1 MRAVREERQMP
12 DVMPV
17 GIARVTVRRFRTAR
31 HATLTPGQLC
41 ALVGLPNAG
50 KSNILTAIWS
60 LLNPSA
66 PPFTTGDASSSNGGT
81 EVEALLHDGR
91 RVSLRERARIPSLF
105 LPADL
110 RRDGLVAGPPPRDRV
125 ARRVAQ
131 LMTVSSAGS
140 PRPRDAL
147 LRALES
153 CAADARGLV
162 FIMEEPELFLR
173 PQTQRYLYRL
183 LIRLSSANQ
192 VIYSTHSPAFLS
204 VARLEDLAFVVRDP
218 VGGTQVVQP
227 HPIEHDTDF
236 RIVSE
241 FDAERS
247 ELFLAR
253 AVVLVEGMTEKLIL
267 PLVFAAL
274 GHDADLEAIS
284 IIECGGKSNIPL
296 FARICK
302 ATGIPCVA
310 MHDRDAPH
318 GSEPI
323 LAEQELNAL
332 ISTVVGRERTVV
344 LEPDFEG
351 VAGLHGSRNKPERA
365 WKRFA
370 RIPPEDVPE
379 PLARAAR
386 LAVALARD

>member
-1 MRAVREERQMP
+1 
-12 DVMPV
+12 MPV
-17 GIARVTVRRFRTAR
+17 GLARVTVHRFRTAR
-31 HATLTPGQLC
+31 HATLAPGQLC

-50 KSNILTAIWS
+50 KSNILTAVWT
-60 LLNPSA
+60 LLDASA
-66 PPFTTGDASSSNGGT
+66 PPFTIGDLSSSDG
-81 EVEALLHDGR
+81 EVEVEGLLHDGR
-91 RVSLRERARIPSLF
+91 RVSLQRRARIPTLF
-105 LPADL
+105 LPAEL
-110 RRDGLVAGPPPRDRV
+110 RRDGLVAQPSPRDRLGSRI
-125 ARRVAQ
+125 ARLIAN
-131 LMTVSSAGS
+131 SSAGS

-153 CAADARGLV
+153 CAKAAQGLV

-183 LIRLSSANQ
+183 LIKLSASNQ

-204 VARLEDLAFVVRDP
+204 VARLEDLAFVLRDP

-227 HPIEHDTDF
+227 RPIEHDTDF

-253 AVVLVEGMTEKLIL
+253 AALLVEGLTEKLIL

-284 IIECGGKSNIPL
+284 IIECGGKANIPL
-296 FARICK
+296 FARICRS
-302 ATGIPCVA
+302 TGIPCVA
-310 MHDRDAPH
+310 MHDRDAPL
-318 GSEPI
+318 GREPI
-323 LAEQELNAL
+323 PAERELNAL
-332 ISTVVGRERTVV
+332 IAGVVGKARTVV

-351 VAGLHGSRNKPERA
+351 VAGLRGSRNKPERA

-370 RIPPEDVPE
+370 RIPPDEVPE